1 MSGKKTLYL
10 IDGSSY
16 LFRAYYA
23 LPPLTT
29 SKGLSTGAAYGVIN
43 MLKKFINDYDI
54 KYIAVIFDTKGKN
67 FRHDKLPEY
76 KANRAA
82 MPEDLQEQIEPLHN
96 LIKNMGLELIKQ
108 QGVEADDIIATITK
122 QAVDKNWNVV
132 ISTLDKD
139 IAQLVNDKVKLVN
152 TMTGEVLDHE
162 GVVNK
167 FSVEPEQIIDYLSLI
182 GDASDNIPGIPK
194 VGPKTAV
201 KWLNEYKNIENII
214 ANKDK
219 FSGKVGEYLRENINK
234 LSLNQELIKLKDD
247 VELEK
252 IITNLDDLE
261 KKEINHKELLEQ
273 CKEYEFRTWI
283 KDLENS
289 KDLNKNSVL
298 SSQEYIENN
307 QKPEYKLINIEK
319 DFDELID
326 KANKAK
332 YFAFDTETTSLNPIE
347 AKLVGISISLDN
359 EKNISYY
366 IPVGHNYENTPN
378 QLKLREVLIKL
389 SKIFSNNNISKIAHN
404 FKYDFA
410 VLKKYFEKYNIE
422 LNNFNDTMLESYVI
436 DSTSGKHNL
445 DALAKRLFNLDLI
458 SYEDVAGKGK
468 KQINFSQVEI
478 DKALDYAA
486 EDALICKK
494 LHEKFYNELKSNEK
508 LYKVYTDIELPLVK
522 VLQEIEEYGVLID
535 IEKLKQQSEYLQIKI
550 DDLKK
555 EAFEIVGEEFNL
567 DSPKQLQEILFNKL
581 ELPVVQKTPKGQ
593 PSTAEN
599 VLSELALD
607 YRLPKIILEYR
618 SFNKLKNTY
627 TDKLPEVV
635 NPETNRVHTSYHQA
649 GTSTGR
655 LSSSDPNLQNIPV
668 KTGEGRKIRN
678 AFIAPKGYKIM
689 ACDYSQVELRIM
701 AHLSN
706 DPGLLKAFKNNED
719 VHKSTASEIFG
730 VALEAVT
737 KEQRRY
743 AKAINFGLIYGM
755 SAFGLAKQLGI
766 GRNDAQVYID
776 RYFEKYPNVLT
787 YMEDTRRLAAKL
799 GYVETVYG
807 RRLYLKDINSKN
819 IMVKKAQERI
829 AINAPMQGTAA
840 DIIKL
845 AMIEVNKTLK
855 EQNLDARIIMQVH
868 DELVFEVKE
877 DISGKV
883 QELVVNS
890 MVEAGRELSVPLV
903 VDTGFGD
910 NWGDA
915 H

>member
-10 IDGSSY
+10 VDGSSY

-43 MLKKFINDYDI
+43 MLKKFIKDYDI

-82 MPEDLQEQIEPLHN
+82 MPDDLQEQIEPLHN
-96 LIKNMGLELIKQ
+96 LIKNMGLELIKL
-108 QGVEADDIIATITK
+108 QGVEADDIIATLTK
-122 QAVDKNWNVV
+122 QAVNQNWDVV

-139 IAQLVNDKVKLVN
+139 IAQLVNDNVKLVN
-152 TMTGEVLDHE
+152 TMTGEVLDRE

-167 FSVEPEQIIDYLSLI
+167 FSIEPEQVIDYLSLI
-182 GDASDNIPGIPK
+182 GDSSDNIPGIPK

-201 KWLNEYKNIENII
+201 KWLSEYKNIENII

-219 FSGKVGEYLRENINK
+219 FTGKVGENLRENIDK

-247 VELEK
+247 VKLEK
-252 IITNLDDLE
+252 KIESLDSLE

-289 KDLNKNSVL
+289 KELNNAK
-298 SSQEYIENN
+298 SSTQEDIESN
-307 QKPEYKLINIEK
+307 QQVEYKLINTQK
-319 DFDELID
+319 DFDKLINKLD
-326 KANKAK
+326 KAN

-347 AKLVGISISLDN
+347 AELVGISISLDS

-366 IPVGHNYENTPN
+366 IPVGHNYENVSE
-378 QLKLREVLIKL
+378 QLEIEDVLTKL
-389 SKIFSNNNISKIAHN
+389 SKIFSNKNISKIAHN

-422 LNNFNDTMLESYVI
+422 LNNFNDTMLESYVV

-468 KQINFSQVEI
+468 KQINFSEVEI

-494 LHEKFYNELKSNEK
+494 LHEKFHGELEANEK
-508 LYKVYTDIELPLVK
+508 LYKVYKEIELPLVK

-535 IEKLKQQSEYLQIKI
+535 IEKLKQQSLYLQDKI
-550 DDLKK
+550 DKLKK
-555 EAFEIVGEEFNL
+555 EAFEIVGEQFNL
-567 DSPKQLQEILFNKL
+567 DSPKQLQEIFFNKL
-581 ELPVVQKTPKGQ
+581 ELPVLQKTPKGQ

-599 VLSELALD
+599 VLTELALD
-607 YRLPKIILEYR
+607 YRLPKIVLEYR
-618 SFNKLKNTY
+618 SFNKLKTTY

-635 NPETNRVHTSYHQA
+635 DSKTNRMHTSYHQA

-668 KTGEGRKIRN
+668 KTEEGRKIRN
-678 AFIAPKGYKIM
+678 AFIAPNRYKIM
-689 ACDYSQVELRIM
+689 SCDYSQVELRIM

-706 DPGLLKAFKNNED
+706 DPGLFKAFKNNED
-719 VHKSTASEIFG
+719 VHKSTAAEIFG
-730 VALEAVT
+730 VSLDEVT

-766 GRNDAQVYID
+766 GRNEAQVYID

-787 YMEDTRRLAAKL
+787 YMEETRKLAAKQ
-799 GYVETVYG
+799 GYVETVFG
-807 RRLYLKDINSKN
+807 RRLYLRDINSKN
-819 IMVKKAQERI
+819 VMVKKAQERI

-845 AMIEVNKTLK
+845 AMIEVNKNLK
-855 EQNLDARIIMQVH
+855 DKNLDARIIMQVH
-868 DELVFEVKE
+868 DELVFEVNE
-877 DISGKV
+877 NILDEV
-883 QELVVNS
+883 QKLVVKS
-890 MVEAGRELSVPLV
+890 MVDAGSKLDVSLL
-903 VDTGFGD
+903 VDTGIGD